1 MLERGA
7 ELEERDLAKTPLSAE
22 ELDTLIGEQDYRA
35 FLNPRNELYRE
46 RRMKEHPPKRREAV
60 ELMAENPN
68 LIRRPIVMR
77 GGRMVVGFDEAALA
91 KLGG

>member
-1 MLERGA
+1 MLKRGA

-22 ELDTLIGEQDYRA
+22 ELDALIGDRDYRA
-35 FLNPRNELYRE
+35 FLNPRNEVYRE
-46 RRMKEHPPKRREAV
+46 RRMKEHPPTRRQAL